1 MNWLALTR
9 AGFGV
14 AVLLAPD
21 EVAGHIGDRELSNG
35 TRNAMRILGVR
46 LLAESAICAARPSR
60 SVLAL
65 EGAVDVIHGVTMAA
79 VAMLSGND
87 SRRRAAAAN
96 VATAA
101 AFTVADVVA
110 VRRHRPA
117 PDPPSSAFLQLRD
130 SVADR
135 LCGALMPAFG

>member
-9 AGFGV
+9 AGFGA

-21 EVAGHIGDRELSNG
+21 EIAGHIGDRQLGGG
-35 TRNAMRILGVR
+35 TRTAMRRLGVR
-46 LLAESAICAARPSR
+46 LLAEAAICAERPSR

-79 VAMLSGND
+79 VAMLSRNN
-87 SRRRAAAAN
+87 SRRRVAAAN
-96 VATAA
+96 VGSAA

-117 PDPPSSAFLQLRD
+117 PHPASSAFLQLRD

-135 LCGALMPAFG
+135 LCEALMPSVG